1 MAALPPFLLGP
12 LLYMAIL
19 AVGGLLLSPLPTSV
33 GGVVAAGAVGSIL
46 AMLAVARSV
55 ASPLGPAVAA
65 RLGLL
70 GLLGALGL
78 ASLGPALAVA
88 PLHAALLLIAAGAL
102 GEAFASFI
110 SPRLRDASVLVTAA
124 VALALFDGW
133 SVALGP
139 ASSAVSGGFLQRLLL
154 EVPAPGGPRPFVGL
168 SDLVMVALL
177 AGLARER
184 GWGTMRAILAGLA
197 GLELAL
203 VQAFVTRHAAPALP
217 AIGLAF
223 CAAHWDA
230 VRPDASGWRRTGR
243 WAAGSAVA
251 LSLLTLLL
259 RVAHPVA

>member
-1 MAALPPFLLGP
+1 MPALPLFLLGP

-19 AVGGLLLSPLPTSV
+19 AVGSLLLSPMATSV

-46 AMLAVARSV
+46 AILSVSRSV
-55 ASPLGPAVAA
+55 AAPLGSAVAA

-70 GLLGALGL
+70 SLVGALSM
-78 ASLGPALAVA
+78 ASLGPAQAVG

-110 SPRLRDASVLVTAA
+110 SPRLRDTSDLVTAA

-133 SVALGP
+133 SVAFGP
-139 ASSAVSGGFLQRLLL
+139 ASSAASGGFLQRLLL
-154 EVPAPGGPRPFVGL
+154 EVPAPGGSKPFVGI
-168 SDLVMVALL
+168 SDLVIVALL
-177 AGLARER
+177 AGLAREH
-184 GWGTMRAILAGLA
+184 GWGTKRALLAGLT

-203 VQAFVTRHAAPALP
+203 VQALVTRHAAPALP

-223 CAAHWDA
+223 CAAHWEV
-230 VRPDASGWRRTGR
+230 VRPDAAGWRRTGC

-251 LSLLTLLL
+251 LGALTLLL
-259 RVAHPVA
+259 RVAHPAS